1 MFRRIIAL
9 IMFGA
14 ALAACGQP
22 GAFSPTAPAIV
33 TPAADSVPSD
43 AAPLPETPRLVVMA
57 HDSFSVSEQVI
68 ADFEQATGA
77 EVEFLRAGDTGT
89 ALNQAILSKNAPL
102 ADVFFGVDN
111 TFLSRALAADI
122 FEPYAS
128 PLLETIPSE
137 LQLDPSMRLL
147 PVDFGYVTINYD
159 IETLV
164 AEGLEPP
171 ATLEQLTGPEWRGKL
186 VVQNP
191 ATSSPGLAFLLTTV
205 AYFGDDGET
214 TWRDFWRDLRANDV
228 YVSPDWSDAYYA
240 QFSGSSGNGPRPLVV
255 SYATSP
261 AAEVYFSEGAL
272 DEPPTANVLAPG
284 AGFRQIEFVG
294 ILKGTANR
302 ALAEQFVDYMLQPA
316 FQDDIPLQMFVYPAS
331 DAATIPDLFEQFAPV
346 PPQPARL
353 APEQIEQNRERWIN
367 EWTDIVLR

>member
-1 MFRRIIAL
+1 
-9 IMFGA
+9 
-14 ALAACGQP
+14 
-22 GAFSPTAPAIV
+22 
-33 TPAADSVPSD
+33 
-43 AAPLPETPRLVVMA
+43 
-57 HDSFSVSEQVI
+57 
-68 ADFEQATGA
+68 
-77 EVEFLRAGDTGT
+77 
-89 ALNQAILSKNAPL
+89 
-102 ADVFFGVDN
+102 
-111 TFLSRALAADI
+111 
-122 FEPYAS
+122 
-128 PLLETIPSE
+128 
-137 LQLDPSMRLL
+137 
-147 PVDFGYVTINYD
+147 
-159 IETLV
+159 
-164 AEGLEPP
+164 
-171 ATLEQLTGPEWRGKL
+171 
-186 VVQNP
+186 
-191 ATSSPGLAFLLTTV
+191 LLTTV

-353 APEQIEQNRERWIN
+353 APELIEQNRERWIN